1 MLPEGGASPPD
12 AFRRLLEAAAPGFGL
27 CLSEP
32 VLAGLARYLAELDI
46 RRRTTNLTGPL
57 PAEELA
63 AHALESVLGE
73 GLIAQGAR
81 LVDIGSGAG
90 FPGLPLAIARPD
102 LSVTLLEPRAKR
114 AAFLRHAVGG
124 DGAGNVRVVE
134 GKTAA
139 LEALHF
145 DFAASRAVG
154 GIAEILGE
162 ASFLTKGGAFLAW
175 TTKPHALGL
184 GSAFRLET
192 ILRIPASLKKIIALY
207 RMMSHPARGRF
218 EEKRPTTET
227 PER

>member
-57 PAEELA
+57 PVEELA

-73 GLIAQGAR
+73 RLIAQGTR

-114 AAFLRHAVGG
+114 VAFLRHAVRALPVENARVEA
-124 DGAGNVRVVE
+124 GAARDLPRGAFQ
-134 GKTAA
+134 TAT
-139 LEALHF
+139 
-145 DFAASRAVG
+145 SRAVG
-154 GIAEILGE
+154 RLPDALGE
-162 ASFLTKGGAFLAW
+162 ADFLPANGALLVWTADAERLGNSLA
-175 TTKPHALGL
+175 
-184 GSAFRLET
+184 SVFRFE
-192 ILRIPASLKKIIALY
+192 RMIPVPATRSRAIALY
-207 RMMSHPARGRF
+207 RKSS
-218 EEKRPTTET
+218 
-227 PER
+227 